1 MSMVN
6 YITGDNGCGKT
17 NALVKNA
24 TELAQDEKR
33 CIAFVDCGNDLQ
45 CLLPRSIRYINSQD
59 YDIEGAISLY
69 GFLSGICASNFDL
82 TDIFVDCTM
91 KIINNNKTSME
102 DFISIINDLSKA
114 TNVDFHFAYI
124 DKFTPDLTHES
135 LA

>member
-1 MSMVN
+1 MVN

-17 NALVKNA
+17 NKLVKMA

-33 CIAFVDCGNDLQ
+33 CIAFVDYGNDLK
-45 CLLPRSIRYINSQD
+45 CLLPRSIRYINSLD
-59 YDIEGAISLY
+59 YNIEGAISLY

-82 TDIFVDCTM
+82 TDVFVDSTM
-91 KIINNNKTSME
+91 KIIKNNKTSMD
-102 DFISIINDLSKA
+102 DFISIVNSLSKA

-135 LA
+135 VK